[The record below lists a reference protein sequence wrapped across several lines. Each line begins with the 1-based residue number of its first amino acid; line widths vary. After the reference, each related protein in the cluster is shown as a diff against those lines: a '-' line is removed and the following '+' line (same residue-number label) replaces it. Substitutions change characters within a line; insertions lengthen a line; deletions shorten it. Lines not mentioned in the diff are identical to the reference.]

1 MFLKEML
8 LSNLLNCV
16 LLLTSMV
23 QELLSLKKNVVEMSY
38 RYRHLHW
45 AIPEIT
51 KQGRKEGG
59 GGGDLRTQLLFE
71 TKSWNFKV
79 FYFVPGNSG
88 QNKASRLEIPQNCV
102 TLLGNSENKNQ
113 EPWKFHII
121 FS

>member
-1 MFLKEML
+1 MCSSSYFNGSGTIVFEEKCRGNE
-8 LSNLLNCV
+8 
-16 LLLTSMV
+16 
-23 QELLSLKKNVVEMSY
+23 LSLSSFALGYSRNNQTGEK
-38 RYRHLHW
+38 
-45 AIPEIT
+45 
-51 KQGRKEGG
+51 GGGGGG